1 MSNPVRPNRRIGM
14 NVTISVNYLAVISSA
29 VAAFVFAGVYYT
41 AFADR
46 LAAQGSAPGSMSGSM
61 IAVELGRTLIF
72 SVIVAALVSLL
83 RITDPIGAVQL
94 AVALWIAFPV
104 VLLAGSVIHEN
115 VPWALAAI
123 HAGDWLA
130 KLLIVTVTTSLWR

>member
-1 MSNPVRPNRRIGM
+1 M

-46 LAAQGSAPGSMSGSM
+46 VAALGSAAGSMSVSM
-61 IAVELGRTLIF
+61 IAVELGLTLIF
-72 SVIVAALVSLL
+72 SVIVAALVSV
-83 RITDPIGAVQL
+83 RGIANPIGAVQL

-104 VLLAGSVIHEN
+104 VLLAGSVIHES
-115 VPWALAAI
+115 VPWALAAT

-130 KLLIVTVTTSLWR
+130 KLLIVTVMTSVWR